1 MEISRARVLATMRR
15 VGLHDEVERAATELP
30 DRIDTDRDAELLAS
44 FGISRE
50 RLMELLGSSP

>member
-1 MEISRARVLATMRR
+1 MEISRARVLAVMRR
-15 VGLHDEVERAATELP
+15 VGLHDQIDRAATELP
-30 DRIDTDRDAELLAS
+30 EQIDTDRDGQLLAR